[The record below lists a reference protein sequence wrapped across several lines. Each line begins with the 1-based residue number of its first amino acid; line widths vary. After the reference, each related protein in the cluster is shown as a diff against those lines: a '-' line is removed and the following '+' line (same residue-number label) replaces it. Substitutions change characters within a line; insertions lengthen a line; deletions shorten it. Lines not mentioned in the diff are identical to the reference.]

1 MVAADGRWWE
11 QGPCS
16 LLSPC
21 WRHRVDGLGL
31 VWTVPHAGGGGD
43 ERVRGLPRSGNA
55 RQPVLCWEVCKRNG
69 SAVEGLSPPLLLF
82 PQGIMGG
89 GSSWSRVDPELIY
102 NTQRGPSF
110 SPPPRHLR
118 SALFCKT
125 CGVCHCPRRPLQLLR
140 FSEAATQESL
150 AIRAIFFF

>member
-1 MVAADGRWWE
+1 MKAAAEAPQKQICAKVTRAQCPVCSSRCSLCWPGATWLIGTGSSDEVICYGGRDGRWWE

-21 WRHRVDGLGL
+21 WRHRVDSLGL

-55 RQPVLCWEVCKRNG
+55 RQPVLCWEVWKRNG

-82 PQGIMGG
+82 PQRIMAGCL
-89 GSSWSRVDPELIY
+89 V
-102 NTQRGPSF
+102 GPVWT
-110 SPPPRHLR
+110 LN
-118 SALFCKT
+118 
-125 CGVCHCPRRPLQLLR
+125 
-140 FSEAATQESL
+140 
-150 AIRAIFFF
+150 

>member
-21 WRHRVDGLGL
+21 WRHRVDSLGL
-31 VWTVPHAGGGGD
+31 VWTVPHAGGRGG
-43 ERVRGLPRSGNA
+43 RVMRGYGDSRGQGTPVSPCFVGKSGREMGAQWRGSSVVPSGNY
-55 RQPVLCWEVCKRNG
+55 
-69 SAVEGLSPPLLLF
+69 
-82 PQGIMGG
+82 GG
-89 GSSWSRVDPELIY
+89 VSSWSCVDPELTY

-125 CGVCHCPRRPLQLLR
+125 CGVCHYPRRPLQLLR